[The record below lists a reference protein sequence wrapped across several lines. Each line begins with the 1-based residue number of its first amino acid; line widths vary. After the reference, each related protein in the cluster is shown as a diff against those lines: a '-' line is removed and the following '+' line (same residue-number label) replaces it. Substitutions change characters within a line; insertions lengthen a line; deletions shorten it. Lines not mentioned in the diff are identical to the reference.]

1 MSSAWDYEANACSKD
16 DKFGAKFEGC
26 EVAMGA
32 PTIGERRLFVNS
44 EHCLN
49 LKNKPSNHEKRLSN
63 LDQNLVKDSNAHQ
76 ILLSDRATAC
86 FLFSDD
92 SKFLAFSEWTADKMQ
107 IVKILRLADMSIK
120 TDNKR
125 KRVVEFLSFD
135 DGLLEIL
142 DSPIFM
148 PKNYTLDI
156 RTLFDLI
163 NLKNSFHIYICK
175 I

>member
-1 MSSAWDYEANACSKD
+1 MSSAWDYEANACSSD
-16 DKFGAKFEGC
+16 GKFSAKFEGC

-32 PTIGERRLFVNS
+32 PTIGELRLFVNS
-44 EHCLN
+44 EHYLN
-49 LKNKPSNHEKRLSN
+49 LKNELSNHAKTSSV
-63 LDQNLVKDSNAHQ
+63 DQNLVKDDDTLQ
-76 ILLSDRATAC
+76 ILLSERATAC
-86 FLFSDD
+86 FLFSED

-107 IVKILRLADMSIK
+107 IVKVVHLADMSIK
-120 TDNKR
+120 TAGKP

-156 RTLFDLI
+156 RTLFDD
-163 NLKNSFHIYICK
+163 K

>member
-1 MSSAWDYEANACSKD
+1 MSLAWDYEANACSKD
-16 DKFGAKFEGC
+16 GKFSAKFEGC

-32 PTIGERRLFVNS
+32 PTLGELRLFVNS

-49 LKNKPSNHEKRLSN
+49 LKNELSNHTKISSVN
-63 LDQNLVKDSNAHQ
+63 QNLVKDGSTHQ
-76 ILLSDRATAC
+76 ILLSERATAC
-86 FLFSDD
+86 FLFSKD
-92 SKFLAFSEWTADKMQ
+92 SKFFAFCEWMADKMQ

-120 TDNKR
+120 TDNRR

-135 DGLLEIL
+135 DSLLEIL

-156 RTLFDLI
+156 RTLFDD
-163 NLKNSFHIYICK
+163 K

>member
-1 MSSAWDYEANACSKD
+1 MSSAWDYEANACSSD
-16 DKFGAKFEGC
+16 GKFSAKFEGC

-32 PTIGERRLFVNS
+32 PTLGELRLFINS
-44 EHCLN
+44 KHYIN
-49 LKNKPSNHEKRLSN
+49 LKNEPSNHAKRLSN
-63 LDQNLVKDSNAHQ
+63 LDQNLVKDDDALQ
-76 ILLSDRATAC
+76 ILLSERATAC
-86 FLFSDD
+86 FLFSED

-107 IVKILRLADMSIK
+107 IIKVVRLADMSIK

-135 DGLLEIL
+135 DDLLEIL

-156 RTLFDLI
+156 RTLFED
-163 NLKNSFHIYICK
+163 K

>member
-1 MSSAWDYEANACSKD
+1 MSSAWDYEAKACSSD
-16 DKFGAKFEGC
+16 GKFSAKFEGC

-32 PTIGERRLFVNS
+32 PTLGELRLFINS
-44 EHCLN
+44 KHCLN
-49 LKNKPSNHEKRLSN
+49 LKNELLNHTKRLSN
-63 LDQNLVKDSNAHQ
+63 LDQNLAKYGSAHQ

-107 IVKILRLADMSIK
+107 IVKVVRLADMSIK
-120 TDNKR
+120 TGNER
-125 KRVVEFLSFD
+125 KRVVDFLSFD
-135 DGLLEIL
+135 DGILEIL

-156 RTLFDLI
+156 RTFFDD
-163 NLKNSFHIYICK
+163 K

>member
-16 DKFGAKFEGC
+16 GKFSAKFEGC

-32 PTIGERRLFVNS
+32 PTLGELRLFINS
-44 EHCLN
+44 KHYIN
-49 LKNKPSNHEKRLSN
+49 LKNKHSNHTKRLSN
-63 LDQNLVKDSNAHQ
+63 LDQNLVKDDDALQ
-76 ILLSDRATAC
+76 ILLSERATAC

-107 IVKILRLADMSIK
+107 IIKILHLADMSIK

-135 DGLLEIL
+135 DGVLEIL

-156 RTLFDLI
+156 RTLFED
-163 NLKNSFHIYICK
+163 K

>member
-1 MSSAWDYEANACSKD
+1 MSSAWDYEANTCSSD
-16 DKFGAKFEGC
+16 GKFSAKFEGC
-26 EVAMGA
+26 ELAMGA
-32 PTIGERRLFVNS
+32 PTLGELRLFINS
-44 EHCLN
+44 KHCLN
-49 LKNKPSNHEKRLSN
+49 LKNELSNHKKTSSMDKN
-63 LDQNLVKDSNAHQ
+63 LIKDGSADQ
-76 ILLSDRATAC
+76 ILLSERATAC

-107 IVKILRLADMSIK
+107 IIKIVRLADMSIK

-156 RTLFDLI
+156 RTLFDD
-163 NLKNSFHIYICK
+163 K

>member
-1 MSSAWDYEANACSKD
+1 
-16 DKFGAKFEGC
+16 
-26 EVAMGA
+26 
-32 PTIGERRLFVNS
+32 
-44 EHCLN
+44 
-49 LKNKPSNHEKRLSN
+49 
-63 LDQNLVKDSNAHQ
+63 
-76 ILLSDRATAC
+76 
-86 FLFSDD
+86 LFSKD

-107 IVKILRLADMSIK
+107 IVKVARLADMSIK
-120 TDNKR
+120 TVGKP

-156 RTLFDLI
+156 RTLFDD
-163 NLKNSFHIYICK
+163 K

>member
-16 DKFGAKFEGC
+16 GKFSAKFEGC
-26 EVAMGA
+26 EVTMGA
-32 PTIGERRLFVNS
+32 PTLGELRLFINGK
-44 EHCLN
+44 HYLN
-49 LKNKPSNHEKRLSN
+49 LKNELSNHAKISSVN
-63 LDQNLVKDSNAHQ
+63 QNLVKDGSTHQ
-76 ILLSDRATAC
+76 ILLSERATAC
-86 FLFSDD
+86 FLFSKD
-92 SKFLAFSEWTADKMQ
+92 SRFLAFCEWTTDKMQ

-135 DGLLEIL
+135 DGILEIL

-156 RTLFDLI
+156 RTLFED
-163 NLKNSFHIYICK
+163 K

>member
-1 MSSAWDYEANACSKD
+1 M
-16 DKFGAKFEGC
+16 
-26 EVAMGA
+26 
-32 PTIGERRLFVNS
+32 
-44 EHCLN
+44 
-49 LKNKPSNHEKRLSN
+49 
-63 LDQNLVKDSNAHQ
+63 DQNLAEYGSADQ
-76 ILLSDRATAC
+76 ILLSERATAC

-120 TDNKR
+120 TDNRR

-135 DGLLEIL
+135 DGKLEIL

-156 RTLFDLI
+156 RTLFED
-163 NLKNSFHIYICK
+163 K

>member
-1 MSSAWDYEANACSKD
+1 MSSAWDYEANACSND
-16 DKFGAKFEGC
+16 GKFSAKFEGC

-32 PTIGERRLFVNS
+32 PTIGELRLFINS

-49 LKNKPSNHEKRLSN
+49 LKNEFSNHEKTSSV
-63 LDQNLVKDSNAHQ
+63 DQNLAKYGSADQ
-76 ILLSDRATAC
+76 ILLSERATAC

-92 SKFLAFSEWTADKMQ
+92 SKFLAFSEWTADKKQ
-107 IVKILRLADMSIK
+107 IVKVVRLADISIK
-120 TDNKR
+120 TVGKP

-135 DGLLEIL
+135 DGVLEIL

-156 RTLFDLI
+156 RTLFDD
-163 NLKNSFHIYICK
+163 KF
-175 I
+175 

>member
-1 MSSAWDYEANACSKD
+1 MSLAWDYEANACSKD
-16 DKFGAKFEGC
+16 GKFSAKFEGC

-32 PTIGERRLFVNS
+32 PTIGELRLFINS
-44 EHCLN
+44 EHYLN
-49 LKNKPSNHEKRLSN
+49 LKNELSSYAKTSSM
-63 LDQNLVKDSNAHQ
+63 DENLVKDGSTHQ
-76 ILLSDRATAC
+76 ILLSERATAC
-86 FLFSDD
+86 FLFSKD
-92 SKFLAFSEWTADKMQ
+92 SKFLAFSEWTTDKMQ
-107 IVKILRLADMSIK
+107 IVKIVRLADMSIK

-135 DGLLEIL
+135 DGILEIL

-156 RTLFDLI
+156 RTLFND
-163 NLKNSFHIYICK
+163 K

>member
-16 DKFGAKFEGC
+16 GKFSAKFEGC

-32 PTIGERRLFVNS
+32 PTLGELRLFINS
-44 EHCLN
+44 KHYLN
-49 LKNKPSNHEKRLSN
+49 LKNELSNHAKTSSA
-63 LDQNLVKDSNAHQ
+63 DQNLVKDGSAYQ
-76 ILLSDRATAC
+76 ILLSERATAC

-107 IVKILRLADMSIK
+107 IIKVVCLTDMSIK
-120 TDNKR
+120 TAGKP

-135 DGLLEIL
+135 DGVLEIL

-156 RTLFDLI
+156 RTLFDD
-163 NLKNSFHIYICK
+163 K

>member
-1 MSSAWDYEANACSKD
+1 MSSAWDYEANACSND
-16 DKFGAKFEGC
+16 GKFSAKFEGC

-32 PTIGERRLFVNS
+32 PTLGELRLFINS
-44 EHCLN
+44 KHCLN
-49 LKNKPSNHEKRLSN
+49 LKNELSNHEKTLSN
-63 LDQNLVKDSNAHQ
+63 LDQNLVKDDIAHQ
-76 ILLSDRATAC
+76 ILLSERATAC
-86 FLFSDD
+86 FLFSKD
-92 SKFLAFSEWTADKMQ
+92 SKFLAFSEWTTDKVQ

-120 TDNKR
+120 TAGKP

-135 DGLLEIL
+135 DSVLEIL

-156 RTLFDLI
+156 RTLFDD
-163 NLKNSFHIYICK
+163 K

>member
-1 MSSAWDYEANACSKD
+1 MSSAWDYEANACSSD
-16 DKFGAKFEGC
+16 GKFSAKFVGC
-26 EVAMGA
+26 ELAMGA
-32 PTIGERRLFVNS
+32 PTLGELRLFVNS

-49 LKNKPSNHEKRLSN
+49 LKNELSNHVKRLLN
-63 LDQNLVKDSNAHQ
+63 LDQNLAKYGSADQ
-76 ILLSDRATAC
+76 ILLSERATAC
-86 FLFSDD
+86 FLFSED

-107 IVKILRLADMSIK
+107 IVKVVRLADMSIK

-135 DGLLEIL
+135 DGVLEIL

-156 RTLFDLI
+156 RTLFDD
-163 NLKNSFHIYICK
+163 K

>member
-1 MSSAWDYEANACSKD
+1 MSSAWDYEANACSSD
-16 DKFGAKFEGC
+16 GKFSAKFEGC
-26 EVAMGA
+26 EVAMGT
-32 PTIGERRLFVNS
+32 PTLGELRLFINS

-49 LKNKPSNHEKRLSN
+49 LKNKFLNHEKRLLN
-63 LDQNLVKDSNAHQ
+63 LDQNLAKYGSADQ
-76 ILLSDRATAC
+76 ILLSERATAC

-107 IVKILRLADMSIK
+107 IVKVVHLADMSIK
-120 TDNKR
+120 TDNRR
-125 KRVVEFLSFD
+125 KKVVEFPSFD
-135 DGLLEIL
+135 DGVLEIL

-156 RTLFDLI
+156 RTLFED
-163 NLKNSFHIYICK
+163 K

>member
-1 MSSAWDYEANACSKD
+1 MSSAWDYEANACSSD
-16 DKFGAKFEGC
+16 GKFSAKFEGC

-32 PTIGERRLFVNS
+32 PTLGELRLFINS

-49 LKNKPSNHEKRLSN
+49 LKNELLNHEKTSSV
-63 LDQNLVKDSNAHQ
+63 DQNLAKYGSADQ
-76 ILLSDRATAC
+76 ILLSERATAC
-86 FLFSDD
+86 FLFSKD
-92 SKFLAFSEWTADKMQ
+92 SKFLAFSEWTSDKMQ
-107 IVKILRLADMSIK
+107 IVKVVHLADMSIK
-120 TDNKR
+120 TDNRR

-135 DGLLEIL
+135 DGVLEIL

-156 RTLFDLI
+156 RTLFND
-163 NLKNSFHIYICK
+163 K

>member
-1 MSSAWDYEANACSKD
+1 MSSAWDYEANACSSD
-16 DKFGAKFEGC
+16 GKFSAKFEGC

-32 PTIGERRLFVNS
+32 PTLGELRLFINS
-44 EHCLN
+44 EHYIN
-49 LKNKPSNHEKRLSN
+49 LKNEFSNHAKTSSM
-63 LDQNLVKDSNAHQ
+63 DQNLVKDDDTLQ
-76 ILLSDRATAC
+76 ILLSERATAC
-86 FLFSDD
+86 FLFSED

-107 IVKILRLADMSIK
+107 IVKVVRLADMSIK
-120 TDNKR
+120 TVGKP

-135 DGLLEIL
+135 DGVLEIL

-156 RTLFDLI
+156 HTLFDD
-163 NLKNSFHIYICK
+163 K

>member
-16 DKFGAKFEGC
+16 GKFSAKFEGY

-32 PTIGERRLFVNS
+32 PTLGELRLFING
-44 EHCLN
+44 EHYLN
-49 LKNKPSNHEKRLSN
+49 LKNELSN
-63 LDQNLVKDSNAHQ
+63 YAKISSVNQNLVKDGSTHQ
-76 ILLSDRATAC
+76 ILLSERATAC
-86 FLFSDD
+86 FLFSKD
-92 SKFLAFSEWTADKMQ
+92 SKFLAFCEWTADKMQ
-107 IVKILRLADMSIK
+107 IVKIVHLANMSIK

-135 DGLLEIL
+135 DGILEIL

-148 PKNYTLDI
+148 PKNYTLNI
-156 RTLFDLI
+156 RTLFDD
-163 NLKNSFHIYICK
+163 K

>member
-1 MSSAWDYEANACSKD
+1 MSSAWDYEANACSSD
-16 DKFGAKFEGC
+16 GKFSAKFEGC

-32 PTIGERRLFVNS
+32 PTLGELMLFINS

-49 LKNKPSNHEKRLSN
+49 LKNELSNHAKTSSVN
-63 LDQNLVKDSNAHQ
+63 QNLVKDGSADQ
-76 ILLSDRATAC
+76 ILLSKRATAC

-107 IVKILRLADMSIK
+107 IIKIVRLADMSIK
-120 TDNKR
+120 TDNRR

-156 RTLFDLI
+156 RTLFND
-163 NLKNSFHIYICK
+163 K

>member
-16 DKFGAKFEGC
+16 GKFSAKFEGC

-32 PTIGERRLFVNS
+32 PTIGELRLFINS

-49 LKNKPSNHEKRLSN
+49 LKNKFSNHEKTSSM
-63 LDQNLVKDSNAHQ
+63 DKNLVKDDEALQ
-76 ILLSDRATAC
+76 ILLSERATAC
-86 FLFSDD
+86 FLFSED

-107 IVKILRLADMSIK
+107 IVKVVRLAYMSIK
-120 TDNKR
+120 TAGKP

-148 PKNYTLDI
+148 PKNYTLDT
-156 RTLFDLI
+156 RTLFND
-163 NLKNSFHIYICK
+163 K

>member
-16 DKFGAKFEGC
+16 GKFSAKFEGY

-32 PTIGERRLFVNS
+32 PTLGELRLFING
-44 EHCLN
+44 EHYLN
-49 LKNKPSNHEKRLSN
+49 LKNELLNHTKISSVN
-63 LDQNLVKDSNAHQ
+63 QNLVKDGSTHQ
-76 ILLSDRATAC
+76 ILLSERATAC
-86 FLFSDD
+86 FLFSKD
-92 SKFLAFSEWTADKMQ
+92 SRFLAFSEWTADKMQ
-107 IVKILRLADMSIK
+107 IVKVVRLADMSIK
-120 TDNKR
+120 TAGKP

-156 RTLFDLI
+156 RTLFDD
-163 NLKNSFHIYICK
+163 K

>member
-1 MSSAWDYEANACSKD
+1 MSSAWDYEANACSSD
-16 DKFGAKFEGC
+16 GKFSAKFEGC

-32 PTIGERRLFVNS
+32 PTLGELRLFINS

-49 LKNKPSNHEKRLSN
+49 LKNELSNHAKTSSV
-63 LDQNLVKDSNAHQ
+63 DQNLAKDGSTHK
-76 ILLSDRATAC
+76 ILLSERATAC
-86 FLFSDD
+86 FLFSKD
-92 SKFLAFSEWTADKMQ
+92 SKFLAFCEWTTDKMQ
-107 IVKILRLADMSIK
+107 FVKIVRLADMSIK

-125 KRVVEFLSFD
+125 KRVVEFLSFN

-156 RTLFDLI
+156 RKLFDD
-163 NLKNSFHIYICK
+163 K

>member
-1 MSSAWDYEANACSKD
+1 MSSAWDYETNACSKD
-16 DKFGAKFEGC
+16 GKFSAKFEGC

-32 PTIGERRLFVNS
+32 PTLGELRLFANS
-44 EHCLN
+44 EHYIN
-49 LKNKPSNHEKRLSN
+49 LKNELSNHAKTLLN
-63 LDQNLVKDSNAHQ
+63 LDQNLVKDGSANQ
-76 ILLSDRATAC
+76 ILLSERATAC
-86 FLFSDD
+86 FLFSED

-107 IVKILRLADMSIK
+107 IVKIVRLADMSIK

-125 KRVVEFLSFD
+125 KRVVEFLSFN
-135 DGLLEIL
+135 DGVLEIL

-156 RTLFDLI
+156 RTLFDD
-163 NLKNSFHIYICK
+163 K

>member
-1 MSSAWDYEANACSKD
+1 MSLAWDYEANACSSD
-16 DKFGAKFEGC
+16 GKFGVKFEGC

-32 PTIGERRLFVNS
+32 PTLGELRLFINS

-49 LKNKPSNHEKRLSN
+49 LKNEPSNHKKTLSN
-63 LDQNLVKDSNAHQ
+63 LDQNLVKDGSTHQ
-76 ILLSDRATAC
+76 ILLSERATAC
-86 FLFSDD
+86 FLFSKD
-92 SKFLAFSEWTADKMQ
+92 SKFLAFCEWTTDKMQ

-135 DGLLEIL
+135 DGVLKIL

-156 RTLFDLI
+156 RTLFND
-163 NLKNSFHIYICK
+163 K

>member
-1 MSSAWDYEANACSKD
+1 MSSAWDYEANACSSD
-16 DKFGAKFEGC
+16 GKFSAKFEGC

-32 PTIGERRLFVNS
+32 PTLGELRLFVNS

-49 LKNKPSNHEKRLSN
+49 LKNELSNHKKTSSV
-63 LDQNLVKDSNAHQ
+63 DQ
-76 ILLSDRATAC
+76 ILLSERATAC
-86 FLFSDD
+86 FLFSGD
-92 SKFLAFSEWTADKMQ
+92 SKFLAFSEWTTDKMQ
-107 IVKILRLADMSIK
+107 IVKVVRLTDMSIK
-120 TDNKR
+120 TARKP

-135 DGLLEIL
+135 DGVLEIL

-156 RTLFDLI
+156 RTLFDD
-163 NLKNSFHIYICK
+163 K

>member
-1 MSSAWDYEANACSKD
+1 MSSAWDYEANACSSD
-16 DKFGAKFEGC
+16 GKFSAKFEGC

-32 PTIGERRLFVNS
+32 PTLGELRLFINS

-49 LKNKPSNHEKRLSN
+49 LKNKPSNHAKRLSN
-63 LDQNLVKDSNAHQ
+63 LDQNLVKDDDVLQ
-76 ILLSDRATAC
+76 ILLSERATAC
-86 FLFSDD
+86 FLFSED
-92 SKFLAFSEWTADKMQ
+92 SKFLAFSEWMADKMQ
-107 IVKILRLADMSIK
+107 IIKILRLADMSIK

-156 RTLFDLI
+156 CTLFDD
-163 NLKNSFHIYICK
+163 K